1 MEFPHIE
8 LVQIPNYSFIH
19 HQRSSCRGGGVGF
32 YIRNSISYRIID
44 ELSQF
49 IDEVFESLT
58 IEAKICKRTYHLT
71 SLYRSHN
78 PPKNI
83 SGQEQMLQFSIYLES
98 LLSGINRKKLNGY
111 IFSDSNINL
120 LNFNSDNTASCYH
133 DLIF

>member
-1 MEFPHIE
+1 MEYLTTALFTINAAHVE
-8 LVQIPNYSFIH
+8 EGESVFIL
-19 HQRSSCRGGGVGF
+19 G
-32 YIRNSISYRIID
+32 IASYRIID
-44 ELSQF
+44 DLSQF
-49 IDEVFESLT
+49 IDKVFDFLT

-71 SLYRSHN
+71 SLYRSLN

-120 LNFNSDNTASCYH
+120 LNFNSENTASCYH